1 MEHAPHDNRA
11 TLAEQERHIAFLERE
26 LAERRAAATLLRAE
40 LVCEEAGAPL
50 PEFPKSESAAF
61 LYLAPLKPGG
71 HLCRKWKL
79 NGGLSC
85 GTGNSIH
92 EYDLVSAQERC
103 LHLFGLLSDGAPWQ
117 VSIPFGKMAKEGG
130 CIIGRSDDEADIV
143 LDEPGIS
150 RRHARLELT
159 DDGLVVTDENSTNG
173 VWVNEKKLNAYERQV
188 PLEDGGTLALGNILL
203 RAEYN

>member
-1 MEHAPHDNRA
+1 MERTPQESLAK
-11 TLAEQERHIAFLERE
+11 LAEQESRVSLLEQEIAQC
-26 LAERRAAATLLRAE
+26 RAAVNMLRAE
-40 LVCEEAGAPL
+40 LVCGAEGAPL
-50 PEFPKSESAAF
+50 PDFPKKESEAF

-79 NGGLSC
+79 NGGLNC
-85 GTGNSIH
+85 EAGNSIH

-103 LHLFGLLSDGAPWQ
+103 LRLFGLLSNGAPWQ

-130 CIIGRSDDEADIV
+130 CIIGRSDEEADIV
-143 LDEPGIS
+143 LDEPG
-150 RRHARLELT
+150 
-159 DDGLVVTDENSTNG
+159 LVVTDEYSTNG

>member
-1 MEHAPHDNRA
+1 MERTPQESLAK
-11 TLAEQERHIAFLERE
+11 LAEQESRVSLLEQEIAQC
-26 LAERRAAATLLRAE
+26 RAAVNMLRAE
-40 LVCEEAGAPL
+40 LVCGAEGAPL
-50 PEFPKSESAAF
+50 PDFPKKESEAF

-79 NGGLSC
+79 NGGLNC
-85 GTGNSIH
+85 EAGNSIH

-103 LHLFGLLSDGAPWQ
+103 LRLFGLLSNGAPWQ

-130 CIIGRSDDEADIV
+130 CIIGRSDEEADIV

-159 DDGLVVTDENSTNG
+159 DDGLVVTDEYSTNG

>member
-1 MEHAPHDNRA
+1 MERAPQESRA
-11 TLAEQERHIAFLERE
+11 RLAEQESRVSILEQE
-26 LAERRAAATLLRAE
+26 LAQCRAAVNMLRAE
-40 LVCEEAGAPL
+40 LVCEAEGAPL
-50 PEFPKSESAAF
+50 PDFPKKESAEF

-79 NGGLSC
+79 NGGLNC
-85 GTGNSIH
+85 EAGNSIH
-92 EYDLVSAQERC
+92 EYDLISTQERC
-103 LHLFGLLSDGAPWQ
+103 LRLFGLLSNGAPWQ
-117 VSIPFGKMAKEGG
+117 VNIPFGKMAKEGG
-130 CIIGRSDDEADIV
+130 CIIGRSDEEADIV

-159 DDGLVVTDENSTNG
+159 DDGLVVTDEYSTNG